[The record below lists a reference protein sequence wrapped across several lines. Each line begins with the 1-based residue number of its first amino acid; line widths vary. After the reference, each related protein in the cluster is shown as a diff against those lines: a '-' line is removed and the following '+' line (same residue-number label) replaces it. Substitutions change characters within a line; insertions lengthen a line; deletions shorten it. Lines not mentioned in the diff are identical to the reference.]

1 MANFPIV
8 EARQKLGVVPVVA
21 TRARAGMRT
30 DTAAGATG
38 AVLGQAVLDILEQV
52 GEERQQQ
59 SIARKAIEVKRRQMM
74 DANSAV
80 LADTL
85 RRTADAEFE
94 TFKLTNSQ
102 ETWETERT
110 RQVQQV
116 ADEIG
121 GLDFSQDALIA
132 QQAKSALYGSVET
145 AQALTAATRQLRT
158 DTIEAQT
165 QSMVDAFRTGG
176 AREQLEAVTRYRDN
190 GANMGKDTV
199 EVLNDIKAARTAG
212 QKLRKQDVIDEWQ
225 DKIAENPVV
234 VENIL
239 SAELEARKQD
249 KGTIPVLES
258 ADIQSLI
265 NLANAREVQ
274 LLADTAAERNRQ
286 QRDLENDLYDGLADK
301 TKSISDVMSSNLD
314 AAAKRRLVNDE
325 ENFAQRD
332 VNRTWPLVDNDLAVE
347 QLDSQLSSLEAG
359 VIDRTQM
366 DRHIN
371 DTAVDGELTRETR
384 DKFRALSKKGGRDAV
399 DAAVKFEVDKI
410 ENALIRRFTDLE
422 SRFIIRSL
430 ERPLT
435 QQEAGQASSNAYL
448 LQINR
453 HQLFLIKGEIERNMR
468 PPVTE
473 KDVISGVEATAI
485 ASKVWEKY
493 RTKTLGAKIN
503 AFKEY
508 TGQRVPRPDGFSQKV
523 WESATDREKA
533 DIVEAVSNGL
543 SNEEILTMI
552 GQ

>member
-116 ADEIG
+116 ANEIS
-121 GLDFSQDALIA
+121 GLDFSQDALIT

-165 QSMVDAFRTGG
+165 QAMVDAFRTGG

>member
-8 EARQKLGVVPVVA
+8 EARQELGVVPVVA

-165 QSMVDAFRTGG
+165 QAMVDAFRIGG
-176 AREQLEAVTRYRDN
+176 AKEQLEAVTRYRDN